1 VVLNYRTADQTWL
14 AVRSLQSSFSPPRHI
29 FVVDNGSCD
38 GSAETLRASL
48 DGVDIVE
55 TGRNL
60 GFSGGCN
67 AGITAALAAGAD
79 QVLLV
84 NSDVVLAPDAID
96 YLLDA
101 LAADSKLGIAAP
113 LLLSREEP
121 GWIASAG
128 ISYSRRTGRMR
139 QRASGRPVA
148 ALAIMPRAID
158 SVSGCVM
165 LIRRSV
171 FELTG
176 LLDEE
181 YFFSFEDIDF
191 CLRAAEKGFRSACVE
206 AAIAYHEGANTIG
219 RQSPRRVYFATRN
232 HLRLQSRLGAPGRR
246 AIGTATVIGLNA
258 AHVIISPEVRLPAGL
273 AAVARG
279 AWHHFRRKYGS
290 D

>member
-1 VVLNYRTADQTWL
+1 MRSRAD
-14 AVRSLQSSFSPPRHI
+14 P
-29 FVVDNGSCD
+29 
-38 GSAETLRASL
+38 
-48 DGVDIVE
+48 
-55 TGRNL
+55 
-60 GFSGGCN
+60 
-67 AGITAALAAGAD
+67 
-79 QVLLV
+79 
-84 NSDVVLAPDAID
+84 
-96 YLLDA
+96 
-101 LAADSKLGIAAP
+101 KLGIAAP

-148 ALAIMPRAID
+148 ALAVVPRAID

-206 AAIAYHEGANTIG
+206 AAVAYHEGASTIG
-219 RQSPRRVYFATRN
+219 RQSPRRGV
-232 HLRLQSRLGAPGRR
+232 LRDPQSPETPVAPGRPR
-246 AIGTATVIGLNA
+246 ASRNRHRHGDRPERRPRDYFPRGTAA
-258 AHVIISPEVRLPAGL
+258 RRPRRRSPRRMASLPGEIRL
-273 AAVARG
+273 
-279 AWHHFRRKYGS
+279 
-290 D
+290 